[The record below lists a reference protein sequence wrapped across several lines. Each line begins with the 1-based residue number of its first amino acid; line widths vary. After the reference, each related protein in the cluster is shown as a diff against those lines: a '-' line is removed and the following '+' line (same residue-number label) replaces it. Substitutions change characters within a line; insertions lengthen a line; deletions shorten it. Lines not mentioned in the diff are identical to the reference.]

1 MDSATQ
7 YESKCIEAYAA
18 LEAQAEIMQTKRT
31 TLAQMEQ
38 QSEKFNELA
47 LLNKEL
53 STLKSNLVTQDREKS
68 EAALQ
73 AQHKTVADLEAKLVA
88 DRQQLQ
94 EL

>member
-7 YESKCIEAYAA
+7 YESKCIEAHAV
-18 LEAQAEIMQTKRT
+18 LEAQAENMQAKRT
-31 TLAQMEQ
+31 ALAQMEQ

-47 LLNKEL
+47 VLNKEL

-73 AQHKTVADLEAKLVA
+73 AQHKLV
-88 DRQQLQ
+88 DD
-94 EL
+94 

>member
-18 LEAQAEIMQTKRT
+18 LEAQAETMQTKRT

-47 LLNKEL
+47 VLNKEL
-53 STLKSNLVTQDREKS
+53 STLK
-68 EAALQ
+68 
-73 AQHKTVADLEAKLVA
+73 
-88 DRQQLQ
+88 
-94 EL
+94 

>member
-18 LEAQAEIMQTKRT
+18 LEAQAETIQTKRT

-47 LLNKEL
+47 VLNKEQ
-53 STLKSNLVTQDREKS
+53 STLKSNISNTGTVRKC

-73 AQHKTVADLEAKLVA
+73 AQHKTVADLEAKVSC
-88 DRQQLQ
+88 RQAAVTR
-94 EL
+94 